1 MHGKRETERNN
12 GGLEIDKT
20 FIFNDEL
27 IRK

>member
-1 MHGKRETERNN
+1 MANVNETERNN